1 VKRRSE
7 WKELE
12 LLMHRVRSEGSQ
24 PQKTGFLGLG
34 GMKKEDYYTFTDKL
48 NLVESNL
55 EAMAEDW
62 DQYLVKKAEELGDI
76 LDAYREASREAG
88 QKCQEALALDGYEPP
103 EKEEL
108 DKILLG
114 EVSVGLKGLTE
125 KGKKT
130 DAHAPGHGQ

>member
-1 VKRRSE
+1 M
-7 WKELE
+7 
-12 LLMHRVRSEGSQ
+12 MHRVRSEGSQ

-76 LDAYREASREAG
+76 LDAHREASREAG